1 MKFNVPEMKT
11 EHKWSFFKAGGI
23 YQVEFNSGADIAN
36 IRFLDQKLWAA
47 LACPTR
53 GVHFDFATLD
63 MLDTDKDGRIRSPE
77 IIEACEWACAMLK
90 NPDTLMAGSD
100 NLKISD
106 IKDDTED
113 GKVLISTAK
122 EVLKNLKKPDADS
135 ISVKD
140 FDDKSAVFAKTPF
153 NADGVITLLSAES
166 EDLKKTISSVMKVAG
181 SVKDRS
187 GEDGINADLINRFFD
202 KLNAYCAWKSESEQ
216 NKDKIFFL
224 GDDTA
229 AAFDAFFAV
238 SSKID
243 DYFTRASI
251 LAYGNASADLV
262 NATRENFAE
271 ILKGD
276 VSSNNE
282 LLAAL
287 PIVKIASPDEIC
299 FGGEENPAWKAKIK
313 LFKTSVLE
321 KMQIPSDSLSFE
333 NWNKIKAAFAPYAAW
348 ISSKSDG
355 GISDLGEAE
364 IKRLSEPSQKGALFD
379 LIAKDE
385 ALKYA
390 VDNIERLEKLVRLNR
405 DLLELLTNFVSF
417 KSFYTRKGKAMFQV
431 GELFIDQRV
440 CELCIRVDDAGRH
453 AALSP
458 LSYTY
463 LIYCDCKRKGEA
475 PFTVVAAVTSG
486 DCDNLLVG
494 RNGIFFDRDGKDWDA
509 TITKIVQNP
518 ISVRQAFWS
527 PYKRFAAWIGD
538 LIAKR
543 ASAAD
548 ANAMSSMTSATEK
561 NAAPKKLDIGTLAA
575 IGVAIGGI
583 TTTISAILIALG
595 GIGMVKLPLYIVGA
609 ILLISLPS
617 MVLASLK
624 LKKRNLGPLLDA
636 NSWAVNTR
644 AKMNLVLGATLT
656 SSAHLPKGSRKCL
669 KDPFAQK
676 RNYALPIIF
685 ILILASSIVG
695 ACLQAGV
702 IKNPFEKPAE
712 EQKSEQVAPSTDAGQ
727 TAEKVK

>member
-1 MKFNVPEMKT
+1 MKT

-63 MLDTDKDGRIRSPE
+63 MLDADKDGRIRSPE
-77 IIEACEWACAMLK
+77 IIAACEWACAMLK

-100 NLKISD
+100 SLKISD
-106 IKDDTED
+106 IKDDTDE

-166 EDLKKTISSVMKVAG
+166 EDLKNTISSVMKVAG

-187 GEDGINADLINRFFD
+187 GEDGVNADLINQFFE
-202 KLNAYCAWKSESEQ
+202 KLNAYSAWQSQSRANSET
-216 NKDKIFFL
+216 IFFL
-224 GDDTA
+224 GGDTA
-229 AAFDAFFAV
+229 AAFDAFSAV

-262 NATRENFAE
+262 NATKENFSE

-276 VSSNNE
+276 VSASNE

-299 FGGEENPAWKAKIK
+299 LDCEPNPAWKAKIGQ
-313 LFKTSVLE
+313 FKASVLE
-321 KMQIPSDSLSFE
+321 KMQISASALSLE
-333 NWNKIKAAFAPYAAW
+333 DWNKIKASFAPYAAW

-364 IKRLSEPSQKGALFD
+364 IQRLLDPSQKDALFD

-417 KSFYTRKGKAMFQV
+417 KSFYTRKGKAMFQI

-440 CELCIRVDDAGRH
+440 CELCIKVDDALRH

-475 PFTVVAAVTSG
+475 PFTIVAAVTSG
-486 DCDNLLVG
+486 DCDDLLVG

-561 NAAPKKLDIGTLAA
+561 NAPPKKLDIGTLAA

-656 SSAHLPKGSRKCL
+656 SNAHLPKGSRKCL

-685 ILILASSIVG
+685 ILILAASVFG
-695 ACLQAGV
+695 ACLQAGA
-702 IKNPFEKPAE
+702 IKNPFEKKAE
-712 EQKSEQVAPSTDAGQ
+712 AQKVESVAPSANAGQ
-727 TAEKVK
+727 TAEKAK

>member
-1 MKFNVPEMKT
+1 M
-11 EHKWSFFKAGGI
+11 
-23 YQVEFNSGADIAN
+23 
-36 IRFLDQKLWAA
+36 
-47 LACPTR
+47 
-53 GVHFDFATLD
+53 
-63 MLDTDKDGRIRSPE
+63 
-77 IIEACEWACAMLK
+77 
-90 NPDTLMAGSD
+90 
-100 NLKISD
+100 
-106 IKDDTED
+106 
-113 GKVLISTAK
+113 
-122 EVLKNLKKPDADS
+122 
-135 ISVKD
+135 
-140 FDDKSAVFAKTPF
+140 
-153 NADGVITLLSAES
+153 
-166 EDLKKTISSVMKVAG
+166 
-181 SVKDRS
+181 
-187 GEDGINADLINRFFD
+187 
-202 KLNAYCAWKSESEQ
+202 
-216 NKDKIFFL
+216 
-224 GDDTA
+224 
-229 AAFDAFFAV
+229 
-238 SSKID
+238 
-243 DYFTRASI
+243 
-251 LAYGNASADLV
+251 
-262 NATRENFAE
+262 
-271 ILKGD
+271 
-276 VSSNNE
+276 
-282 LLAAL
+282 
-287 PIVKIASPDEIC
+287 
-299 FGGEENPAWKAKIK
+299 
-313 LFKTSVLE
+313 
-321 KMQIPSDSLSFE
+321 
-333 NWNKIKAAFAPYAAW
+333 
-348 ISSKSDG
+348 
-355 GISDLGEAE
+355 
-364 IKRLSEPSQKGALFD
+364 
-379 LIAKDE
+379 
-385 ALKYA
+385 
-390 VDNIERLEKLVRLNR
+390 
-405 DLLELLTNFVSF
+405 
-417 KSFYTRKGKAMFQV
+417 
-431 GELFIDQRV
+431 
-440 CELCIRVDDAGRH
+440 
-453 AALSP
+453 
-458 LSYTY
+458 
-463 LIYCDCKRKGEA
+463 
-475 PFTVVAAVTSG
+475 VAAVTSG

-538 LIAKR
+538 FIAKR

-685 ILILASSIVG
+685 ILILASSIFG